1 MIDAP
6 GSPCTEKT
14 PSGRATVWLVE
25 DNALYLATIRE
36 LINEQDDLSCP
47 VAATSC
53 EEALQA
59 LDLGGIPDMV
69 LMDIVLPGIDGIEGA
84 RRFRSAS
91 PTTRVIM
98 LTVHEERDTV
108 FEAIQAGASGYLLK
122 SSPAERLIE
131 SIREVRDGGAPLNA
145 HIARKLLDT
154 FGVSQ
159 VARDKYGITE
169 RETQILQHMVDGLTM
184 RRIAD
189 RLFVSPHTVD
199 THIRNI
205 YAKLHVHSRG
215 GAVAKALKER
225 LV

>member
-1 MIDAP
+1 MADTTSVPPPAEAAP
-6 GSPCTEKT
+6 NRT
-14 PSGRATVWLVE
+14 TVWLVE
-25 DNALYLATIRE
+25 DNALYLATIRD
-36 LINEQDDLSCP
+36 LINEQPDLSCP
-47 VAATSC
+47 VATTTC
-53 EEALQA
+53 EESLAA
-59 LDLGGIPDMV
+59 LDLSGIPDIV

-84 RRFRSAS
+84 RRFRAAS

-108 FEAIQAGASGYLLK
+108 FDAIQAGASGYLLK
-122 SSPAERLIE
+122 SSPAERLVE

-145 HIARKLLDT
+145 HIARKILDT

-159 VARDKYGITE
+159 AARTEYGITE
-169 RETQILQHMVDGLTM
+169 RETQILQRMVDGMTM

-189 RLFVSPHTVD
+189 DLFVSPHTVD

-205 YAKLHVHSRG
+205 YAKLHVHSRS
-215 GAVAKALKER
+215 GAVAKAIRER